1 MHTLQAIADTE
12 KKLIPVCLV
21 VGFLGSGKT
30 TLLRHI
36 IKTHSEKRLAFV
48 VNEFSPVDV
57 DGTII
62 QKDHDKVVCLAGGSV
77 FCKCLSG
84 QFIQTLKDLPQA
96 LHLPRCD
103 GVVVEA
109 SGIADPGVAG
119 QMLHESGLDSLYRL
133 SQVVAV
139 VDPGNIERLLERL
152 PNTRSQLIAADSIII
167 NKNDVYSLGEMDAAE
182 RAVSGINRRA
192 RIIRSSHCDA
202 DIHFFESRSRV
213 LPSGNYALCADPNF
227 CTATVVPPAVI
238 DVDRLITALHAWRED
253 LYRAKG
259 FLSGRSGPVYL
270 DWTPTTISRFELP
283 DYDGGFAFVLI
294 GAGEKASTIKTIAA
308 RMESGAFS
316 ADRPGQSAGSPK

>member
-1 MHTLQAIADTE
+1 ME

-36 IKTHSEKRLAFV
+36 IATHSDKRLAFV
-48 VNEFSPVDV
+48 VNEFSSVDV
-57 DGTII
+57 DGAII

-84 QFIQTLKDLPQA
+84 QFIQTLRDLPQA

-119 QMLHESGLDSLYRL
+119 QMLHESGLDLLYRL
-133 SQVVAV
+133 SHVVAV

-152 PNTRSQLIAADSIII
+152 PNTRSQLVAADSIII
-167 NKNDVYSLGEMDAAE
+167 NKRDIYSNGEIDAVE
-182 RAVSGINRRA
+182 RAVSAINRRA
-192 RIIRSSHCDA
+192 RIVRSSHCDT
-202 DIHFFESRSRV
+202 DIRFFESRSRV
-213 LPSGNYALCADPNF
+213 SLSGNYALCADPNF
-227 CTATVVPPAVI
+227 YTETVVPPAHI
-238 DVDRLITALHAWRED
+238 DIDRLTKALYAWRGD

-259 FLSGRSGPVYL
+259 FLLGHAGPVYL
-270 DWTPTTISRFELP
+270 DWTPTTVSRFELP
-283 DYDGGFAFVLI
+283 DYDGRFAFVLI

-308 RMESGAFS
+308 RMASGAFS
-316 ADRPGQSAGSPK
+316 ADHPGQSTDRRE

>member
-1 MHTLQAIADTE
+1 ME

-57 DGTII
+57 DGAVIER
-62 QKDHDKVVCLAGGSV
+62 DHDKVVCLAGGSV

-96 LHLPRCD
+96 LHLPKCD

-119 QMLHESGLDSLYRL
+119 QMLHESGLDSIYML
-133 SQVVAV
+133 SHIAAV
-139 VDPGNIERLLERL
+139 VDPGNIRDLLQRL
-152 PNTRSQLIAADSIII
+152 PNTRAQLAAADSIII
-167 NKNDVYSLGEMDAAE
+167 NKNDVYSTREIIMAE
-182 RAVSGINRRA
+182 RAVRDVNGSA
-192 RIIRSSHCDA
+192 SVIRSSLCNV
-202 DIHFFESRSRV
+202 DIPFFEGRSRV
-213 LPSGNYALCADPNF
+213 LPTGNYALCADPNF
-227 CTATVVPPAVI
+227 CTVKATPPRGI
-238 DVDRLITALHAWRED
+238 DLDRLSRALNSWRED

-259 FLSGRSGPVYL
+259 FLDANAGPVYL
-270 DWTPTTISRFELP
+270 DWTPTTVSRFDLP
-283 DYDGGFAFVLI
+283 DYDGDFAFVLI
-294 GAGEKASTIKTIAA
+294 GPGEKASTIKTIAA
-308 RMESGAFS
+308 RMDSGAFS
-316 ADRPGQSAGSPK
+316 PDPNSPSPNSRG